1 MRQFA
6 LKCALDRAGRDVGR
20 NGARVAPRAWLRAG
34 WLALFISILVFTAPS
49 TTLAQTAPLSDAAN
63 EALQQG
69 QAAAARALVTYDTP
83 NLDQPLWRDAVRY
96 GEEARLL
103 APGRQEP
110 LRFLAQV
117 YSTVGFYS
125 RAWEAWTGY
134 YEAGGLFDAQA
145 RRQFVDIGKDLG
157 YAAYRAGNLEEAL
170 LYYSTV
176 DEVQPGEG
184 DVTAWLGRLNLER
197 GDLAAALPYW
207 RTAVAQDPDNRTYAD
222 YLARTQDGLT
232 YGAAASE
239 AFYRGA
245 EAAAA
250 GEQEIALAAFR
261 EASSANPQYK
271 EALVRAAELSAALRR
286 PGDARDLWGRVL
298 ALDPNDARARTA
310 FERTSAQA
318 RWGAG
323 AVAAFGEGAARYGAG
338 DAAAAAESFA
348 RATELSPAYA
358 EAWAWRGRVALEG
371 GDLENAAEFYGRARE
386 LEPSNASYSA
396 RFDQVAGTLA
406 AREAEAAAQR
416 EAQAAAEEAARA
428 EAEARAAREREEA
441 AARAAA
447 EEAAAERERLAQERA
462 AAEAAQR
469 EREQAQAAA
478 EAAAREAARA
488 EAERER
494 EAEAAQEAQ
503 ARAEAE
509 RERLALEAEAAAP
522 EATLEPSERAETP
535 VAETPTPPPA
545 PAEASTET
553 PADVADVAT
562 STPPAPA
569 ETPTETLTE
578 TVETPTEAVAEA
590 PTAPEAP
597 PAPDPTQPLVLIDTT
612 YTHRGD
618 LEGGSKAFSL
628 FDLSGLPDN
637 LSSPVNYADGTLHQR
652 LEVQRKPSDV
662 PVTYQLCAFQADGSA
677 FAGFGSASQYAC
689 SSEAGLSFLYPGVY
703 EHSQPMRSLE
713 RYGTVDWQESLSR
726 AMLVL
731 EDRDGNPVDDRYGFA
746 GSWYG
751 SPVFDLYF
759 PMEVRYTALIVPSG
773 GTFEGWPQ

>member
-1 MRQFA
+1 MKQFA
-6 LKCALDRAGRDVGR
+6 LKSALGRTGGRA
-20 NGARVAPRAWLRAG
+20 APRATTRAG
-34 WLALFISILVFTAPS
+34 WLTLALFIFTLVFTTPS
-49 TTLAQTAPLSDAAN
+49 AALAQSAPLSDAAN

-170 LYYSTV
+170 LYYNTV
-176 DEVQPGEG
+176 DEVQPGEV
-184 DVTAWLGRLNLER
+184 DVVAWLGRLNLER

-207 RTAVAQDPDNRTYAD
+207 RAAVAQSPDNRTYAN

-250 GEQEIALAAFR
+250 GEQETALAAFR

-310 FERTSAQA
+310 FERASAQA

-323 AVAAFGEGAARYGAG
+323 AANAFGEGAARYEAG
-338 DAAAAAESFA
+338 DAGAAAASFA

-386 LEPSNASYSA
+386 LEPSNASYGA

-428 EAEARAAREREEA
+428 EAEAQAEREREEA

-447 EEAAAERERLAQERA
+447 EAAAAERERLAQERA
-462 AAEAAQR
+462 AAEAQR

-478 EAAAREAARA
+478 EAAARAEREREAQAAAEAEAAREAAQAAA
-488 EAERER
+488 ERERER
-494 EAEAAQEAQ
+494 EAEAAAQEAQ
-503 ARAEAE
+503 ALSEAE
-509 RERLALEAEAAAP
+509 RERLALEAEAAAPTP

-535 VAETPTPPPA
+535 VAETPTPPSA

-553 PADVADVAT
+553 P
-562 STPPAPA
+562 
-569 ETPTETLTE
+569 TEA
-578 TVETPTEAVAEA
+578 VETPTEVVEA
-590 PTAPEAP
+590 PAAPEAP
-597 PAPDPTQPLVLIDTT
+597 SAPDPTQPLVLIDTT
-612 YTHRGD
+612 YTHQGGI
-618 LEGGSKAFSL
+618 EGGPKAFSL

-637 LSSPVNYADGTLHQR
+637 LSSPVNYADGTLYQR

-662 PVTYQLCAFQADGSA
+662 PVTYQLCTFQADGGA
-677 FAGFGSASQYAC
+677 FAGFGAASQYAC

-703 EHSQPMRSLE
+703 EHSQPMSSLE

-759 PMEVRYTALIVPSG
+759 PMEVRYTALIVPPG